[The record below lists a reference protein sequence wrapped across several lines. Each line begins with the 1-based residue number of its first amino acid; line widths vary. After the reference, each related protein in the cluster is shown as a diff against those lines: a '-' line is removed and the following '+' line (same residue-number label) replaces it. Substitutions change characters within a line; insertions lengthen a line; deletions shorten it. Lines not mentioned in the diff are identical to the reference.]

1 MKNFKKL
8 IFTKNE
14 EKFIKDNEDIIYAG
28 YWSSNSIKLKK
39 NKDYLK
45 CVWYL
50 KNASLDLSG
59 I

>member
-1 MKNFKKL
+1 MTNFKKL

-39 NKDYLK
+39 KQGLLK
-45 CVWYL
+45 MCLVFVTR
-50 KNASLDLSG
+50 KK
-59 I
+59 